1 LPKGREASTQ
11 RCRWCFTR
19 GKFCGHHDVDRR
31 KIELRETKALADLAP
46 KPIARNGVACG
57 FHRDCQ
63 PDPGMRKTIG
73 FHAERKEA
81 VIDAPSAGVDR
92 VELQLAAQ
100 AQLRTKT

>member
-1 LPKGREASTQ
+1 LRQAKA
-11 RCRWCFTR
+11 FTN
-19 GKFCGHHDVDRR
+19 
-31 KIELRETKALADLAP
+31 LAP
-46 KPIARNGVACG
+46 EAIARYGIACG

-92 VELQLAAQ
+92 IELQLAAQ